1 MDEERVTAVQDLLLR
16 RLKEMPVGQLGDAAA
31 LRSLSVE
38 IARTF
43 RARKRRTGNGALATR
58 SSAGLAPTFAEAA
71 ATYIDLHRDTWRNA
85 KHGEQWGNT
94 LRDYAFPTIGHL
106 PVTDIDIELIT
117 KILDP
122 IWTKKT
128 ETASRVR
135 GRVERILDWATVR
148 GYRSG
153 PNPARWQGH
162 LQMVFPSRFKV
173 RKVRHHPALP
183 FSEMPAF
190 MSALKLM
197 SSRGARA
204 LEFTI
209 LTASRSSEAAQAQWQ
224 EFDFDKAVWTVP
236 ANRMKAE
243 RPHRVPLSSQ
253 ATTLLKRAAERNRTR
268 WVFPG
273 QGNRGAVT
281 NMVMPM
287 VLRRMLRDDITVH
300 GFRSS
305 FRDWA
310 SETTEYPREVAEAAL
325 AHVIGD
331 KAEAAYRRGDLFEKR
346 SSMMQAWANHC
357 FPRACIDQSSLGK
370 AISTSSPE

>member
-1 MDEERVTAVQDLLLR
+1 MDDERVVTVQTLLLR
-16 RLKEMPVGQLGDAAA
+16 RLNEMPVGKLNDASA
-31 LRSLSVE
+31 LRPLAVE
-38 IARTF
+38 IV
-43 RARKRRTGNGALATR
+43 RAFKSRRRPRDA
-58 SSAGLAPTFAEAA
+58 SAAVDPVVGSGPTFAAA
-71 ATYIDLHRDTWRNA
+71 ARIYIDLHKDTWRNE
-85 KHGEQWGNT
+85 KHADQWSNT
-94 LRDYAFPTIGHL
+94 LRDYAFPIIGNL
-106 PVTDIDIELIT
+106 PVTDVDIESIT

-183 FSEMPAF
+183 FSEMPTF
-190 MSALKLM
+190 MEKLRAM
-197 SSRGARA
+197 SSTGARA

-209 LTASRSSEAAQAQWQ
+209 LTASRSSEATQSRWT
-224 EFDFDKAVWTVP
+224 EFDLDRAIWLVP
-236 ANRMKAE
+236 ASRMKAE
-243 RPHRVPLSSQ
+243 RPHRVPLSTEAMS
-253 ATTLLKRAAERNRTR
+253 LLKRAAERNRSP

-273 QGNRGAVT
+273 QGKRGPVT

-287 VLRRMLRDDITVH
+287 VLRRMHRDDITVH

-310 SETTEYPREVAEAAL
+310 SETTDYPREVAEAAL

-346 SSMMQAWANHC
+346 RDMMQAWANHC
-357 FPRACIDQSSLGK
+357 IESA
-370 AISTSSPE
+370 SPAS